1 MRLKKRERRE
11 KPDVTM
17 EAKMSGLPLLDT
29 LFVYGTLR
37 SQCRNRFARLLAE
50 RATLVGPA
58 RARGRLYR
66 IGSYPGLVPS
76 EAPDE
81 WVTGELYRLH
91 NASALLPILDDYE
104 GCGPRHVAPFEFERI
119 ISEALLSNN
128 CQPRR
133 RQARPVSDNLGPRV
147 VPRGQRLDGKQ
158 PVPCWLYI
166 YSNLARVREENR
178 IPSGDFI
185 NSAPV
190 DNG

>member
-1 MRLKKRERRE
+1 MA
-11 KPDVTM
+11 D
-17 EAKMSGLPLLDT
+17 LPLLDT

-37 SQCRNRFARLLAE
+37 SHCRNRFATLLAE

-104 GCGPRHVAPFEFERI
+104 GCGPRHVAPFEFQRI
-119 ISEALLSNN
+119 ISEAL
-128 CQPRR
+128 P
-133 RQARPVSDNLGPRV
+133 
-147 VPRGQRLDGKQ
+147 DGKQ
-158 PVPCWLYI
+158 PVRCWLYI
-166 YSNLARVREENR
+166 CSNLARVREENR